1 MIVIMIII
9 IIKMTMII
17 IIIMIMVISA
27 TRILV
32 QLLKV
37 PIAIFAQGVT
47 YFCEVR
53 CLCGTYRLLCCVR
66 AQALTHPEAAC
77 SWHTAAHTR
86 QLNDAYGGLCRW
98 VTATGRGR
106 VEASLSPTS
115 GTWCVSSLVV
125 KS

>member
-32 QLLKV
+32 QLLTV

-47 YFCEVR
+47 YFCEV
-53 CLCGTYRLLCCVR
+53 
-66 AQALTHPEAAC
+66 
-77 SWHTAAHTR
+77 
-86 QLNDAYGGLCRW
+86 
-98 VTATGRGR
+98 
-106 VEASLSPTS
+106 
-115 GTWCVSSLVV
+115 
-125 KS
+125 